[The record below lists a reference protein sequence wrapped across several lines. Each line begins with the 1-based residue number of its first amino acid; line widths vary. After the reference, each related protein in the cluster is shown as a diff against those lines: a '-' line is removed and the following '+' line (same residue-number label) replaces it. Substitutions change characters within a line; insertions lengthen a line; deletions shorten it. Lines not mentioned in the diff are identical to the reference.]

1 MTASSVLTQADL
13 GRATLARQMLLERG
27 SCGVVEAVQR
37 LAGMQAQEPKH
48 PFIGLWT
55 RLDGFAERDLRA
67 ALLDRSVVRAT
78 LMRSTLHLMSAA
90 DYAAMRMAL
99 QPPMSVALRVLGAR
113 AKGLDVDRVLPA
125 ARKLLGKGPLTF
137 DEVRAGLQERFPDV
151 NDRALGYAVRT
162 LLPLVMVPDEEA
174 RWGFGRSVPFTLAD
188 EWLSEPLVVDPAAA
202 AQALVR
208 RYLGAF
214 GPASAKDVQAWSG
227 AGGMREVLDG
237 MRDELCVFSDDGGRR
252 ELFDLPDAP
261 RPGGDVDAPPRL
273 LPEFDNL
280 VLAWDDRSRVISAEH
295 RPLVTTKNLRVRA
308 TFLVD
313 GVVAGAW
320 TIAVKRRVATL
331 TLEPF
336 ATRAVP
342 KRARAELEAEA
353 ERLVRLVEPEA
364 KDHAVAVGER

>member
-1 MTASSVLTQADL
+1 MSARVLTRADL
-13 GRATLARQMLLERG
+13 GRATLARQMLLERP

-55 RLDGFAERDLRA
+55 RLHGFEESELRD
-67 ALLDRSVVRAT
+67 ALQDRSVVRAT
-78 LMRSTLHLMSAA
+78 LMRSTLHLMTAA
-90 DYAAMRMAL
+90 DFVALRMAL

-113 AKGLDVDRVLPA
+113 AEGLDLDKVLPA
-125 ARKLLGKGPLTF
+125 ARKLLDRGPLTF
-137 DEVRAGLQERFPDV
+137 DEVRAGLQEQFPDV

-162 LLPLVMVPDEEA
+162 LVPLVMVPDRQS
-174 RWGFGRSVPFTLAD
+174 RWGFGRSVAFTPAQ
-188 EWLSEPLVVDPAAA
+188 EWLGEPLVSDEAAA

-227 AGGMREVLDG
+227 AGGMKAVLDA
-237 MRDELCVFSDDGGRR
+237 MRDELEVFTDEGGRR

-261 RPGGDVDAPPRL
+261 RPDADVVAPPRL

-280 VLAWDDRSRVISAEH
+280 VLGWDDRSRVIADEH
-295 RPLVTTKNLRVRA
+295 RPRVTTKNLRVRA

-313 GVVAGAW
+313 GMVAGTW
-320 TIAVKRRVATL
+320 TMAVKRRVATVA
-331 TLEPF
+331 LEPF
-336 ATRAVP
+336 GKVP
-342 KRARAELEAEA
+342 KRALKDLEAEA
-353 ERLVRLVEPEA
+353 ERLVRLVEPDA
-364 KDHAVAVGER
+364 KDHAVVVGDP